1 MRCYIGLM
9 TKEKTPLK
17 KINLALQGGGAHGA
31 FTWGVLDKLLEK
43 ECFDIEG
50 ISATSAGSMNAVV
63 MVAGWIENGKD
74 GARTYLEKFWKDVS
88 DTGNVFSPVEQSIP
102 DWVGNWGKGWT
113 NQWSKLWDTPWAKG
127 WADQKNNA
135 AHFMNLLS
143 QNISPYQFNPFNINP
158 LKNILD
164 DLVDFEKI
172 RTQKDMQLFITATN
186 VKTGDAR
193 IFKNEEL
200 TADMV
205 LASSALP
212 NIFQAVEVD
221 GDFFWDGG
229 FVGNPSLWP
238 LFYGIE
244 CHDILIV
251 HVNPL
256 VRDDIPKDAPSIEN
270 RLNEITF
277 NTSLLKELRA
287 ISFVQKLLDRNML
300 KDEHKNKYRDVLI
313 HAIRAEES
321 MSKLDLSSKFD
332 TSWGFLVGLRD
343 AGREMAENWIDRN
356 HKNVGK
362 KSTID
367 IARDYL
373 A

>member
-1 MRCYIGLM
+1 M
-9 TKEKTPLK
+9 
-17 KINLALQGGGAHGA
+17 QGGGAHGA

-221 GDFFWDGG
+221 GDFSGMG
-229 FVGNPSLWP
+229 ASSATR
-238 LFYGIE
+238 LFGRY
-244 CHDILIV
+244 
-251 HVNPL
+251 
-256 VRDDIPKDAPSIEN
+256 
-270 RLNEITF
+270 
-277 NTSLLKELRA
+277 
-287 ISFVQKLLDRNML
+287 
-300 KDEHKNKYRDVLI
+300 
-313 HAIRAEES
+313 S
-321 MSKLDLSSKFD
+321 MGS
-332 TSWGFLVGLRD
+332 
-343 AGREMAENWIDRN
+343 
-356 HKNVGK
+356 NVM
-362 KSTID
+362 IF
-367 IARDYL
+367 
-373 A
+373 